1 MDETGLRQIVAAIQ
15 WARRELRWKPGKDIQ
30 HLQTR
35 KRHGHL
41 PPDAQLAEYQ
51 AIISAVLSDGQ
62 AQVYAY
68 HFGETVY
75 PAVVSYQSGAVWLVM
90 VAPDGTLETAFA
102 VEEMERYLT
111 KTEFEQLGLVS
122 EVMP

>member
-1 MDETGLRQIVAAIQ
+1 MDETSLRQIVAAIQ
-15 WARRELRWKPGKDIQ
+15 EARRELRWKPGKDLQ

-41 PPDAQLAEYQ
+41 PPDAQLAEYL
-51 AIISAVLSDGQ
+51 AIIKAVLSDAQ

-68 HFGETVY
+68 HFGETLY
-75 PAVVSYQSGAVWLVM
+75 PTVVSYQPSAVWLVM
-90 VAPDGTLETAFA
+90 IAPDGTLETAFV
-102 VEEMERYLT
+102 VEEHERYLA
-111 KTEFEQLGLVS
+111 KTEFEWVGLIS